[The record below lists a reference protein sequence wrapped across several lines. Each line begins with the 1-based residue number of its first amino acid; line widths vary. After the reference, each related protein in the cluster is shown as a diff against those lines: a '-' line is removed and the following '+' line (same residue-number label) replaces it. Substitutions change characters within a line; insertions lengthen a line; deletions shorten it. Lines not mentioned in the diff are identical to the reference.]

1 MDDDHLESG
10 TPGPVPAESVP
21 VPAAPM
27 GRGFWAAMILIGVL
41 ILLIIYAQVQGVTR
55 SIPVNLTGT
64 SWTLTYY
71 ESSGE
76 TMVPVMN
83 GTKVNIS
90 FGLDNGTSL
99 GGYSGCNWYRS
110 QYTISNFT
118 LSLTKEVT
126 TGTTCAEPGVMQ
138 LESEYM
144 QDLRNTS
151 GIRFRSGHLFFYDTA
166 DRPLLIF
173 EQKTS

>member
-99 GGYSGCNWYRS
+99 GGYSGCNWYRFS
-110 QYTISNFT
+110 VHYQQFHAFSHKGSHDRNDLCRTRRDAARIRIHAGSPKHFWYTVP
-118 LSLTKEVT
+118 ER
-126 TGTTCAEPGVMQ
+126 PP
-138 LESEYM
+138 
-144 QDLRNTS
+144 
-151 GIRFRSGHLFFYDTA
+151 LF
-166 DRPLLIF
+166 L
-173 EQKTS
+173 